1 MNYKV
6 ISLATVCA
14 LIVLC
19 IYSFIPKHQEIRSVA
34 YLSKESVHDQTWG
47 TEGYKGLLNIIQ
59 TYDANFFIQEN
70 LKSDKAVMD
79 TIRQFAE
86 RDVNIIY
93 GQSSEFESVF
103 NLAAVKYPKMHFVF
117 LNGESRAK
125 NVSSLNIEG
134 YAMGFFGGML
144 AAHESKTKVLGI
156 VGAFKGQPEIDGFI
170 DGAHYEEKSAKVRT
184 KYIKTWGYNGDAQA
198 CTIGLIDKEHAD
210 VIYPAADGTN
220 RDVMKIVK
228 ARNKKAIGYIS
239 DQSYLGDFVIGSTTQ
254 NISKLYLDIA
264 DDYYEQRL
272 KGGTQ
277 KYGMKN
283 NITDLKISK
292 SVDEVYVKKLKSDI
306 QRFKVTGIL
315 PNKKLPPV
323 YQESAYLIKAS

>member
-6 ISLATVCA
+6 ISLVTVSL

-19 IYSFIPKHQEIRSVA
+19 IYSFMPKYQEINSVG
-34 YLSKESVHDQTWG
+34 YLSKESIHDQTWG
-47 TEGYKGLLNIIQ
+47 TEGYKGILNIIQ
-59 TYDANFFIQEN
+59 THDANFFIQEN
-70 LKSDKAVMD
+70 LKTDRAVMD

-93 GQSSEFESVF
+93 GQGSEFEAVF
-103 NLAAVKYPKMHFVF
+103 NQAAVKYPKMHFVF

-156 VGAFKGQPEIDGFI
+156 VGAFRGQPEIDGFI
-170 DGAHYEEKSAKVRT
+170 DGAYYEDKSIKVKS
-184 KYIKTWGYNGDAQA
+184 KYVNTWGYNRDAQTY
-198 CTIGLIDKEHAD
+198 TIELIDKEHAD

-220 RDVMKIVK
+220 RDVMEVVK

-254 NISKLYLDIA
+254 NISKLYSDIA

-272 KGGTQ
+272 KGGNK
-277 KYGMKN
+277 KYGMNN
-283 NITDLKISK
+283 NITNLEISK
-292 SVDEVYVKKLKSDI
+292 AVDEVYAKALESDI

-315 PNKKLPPV
+315 PNKKFPQK
-323 YQESAYLIKAS
+323 YQDGAYLIKES